1 MYEEL
6 VKNLRICSICNFGQN
21 CDECTQKS
29 EGRFCCDILLH
40 KAADAI
46 EDLQNERDM
55 YSKAMIDEHNKA
67 AKIVWEHRWIPVSE
81 RLPEESGEYL
91 VWANVRPDKDEDPV
105 PFMIMS
111 YFHAFYDN
119 QFIVKNVS
127 HWMPLPEPP
136 KEDKNG
142 NS

>member
-55 YSKAMIDEHNKA
+55 YSKAMTDEHNKA
-67 AKIVWEHRWIPVSE
+67 AKILWEHRWIPVTE
-81 RLPEESGEYL
+81 RLPEKIGLYLTYDMNVWERPFEKQAMAYWDGEH
-91 VWANVRPDKDEDPV
+91 
-105 PFMIMS
+105 F
-111 YFHAFYDN
+111 
-119 QFIVKNVS
+119 QVS
-127 HWMPLPEPP
+127 KLSAVTHWMPLPQPP
-136 KEDKNG
+136 EDDAE
-142 NS
+142 

>member
-6 VKNLRICSICNFGQN
+6 VSHLR
-21 CDECTQKS
+21 ECAKLDPS
-29 EGRFCCDILLH
+29 ENTFAE
-40 KAADAI
+40 AADAI
-46 EDLQNERDM
+46 EELLASCNNFEAAIKDLDQALD
-55 YSKAMIDEHNKA
+55 A
-67 AKIVWEHRWIPVSE
+67 AQSNLSEFLYWIPVTE
-81 RLPEESGEYL
+81 RLPEECGEYL

-119 QFIVKNVS
+119 QFIVKNVT

-136 KEDKNG
+136 KEDENG

>member
-1 MYEEL
+1 MMYEEL
-6 VKNLRICSICNFGQN
+6 VKKLRERSVFLFPHHGESRSY
-21 CDECTQKS
+21 DADVMHE
-29 EGRFCCDILLH
+29 
-40 KAADAI
+40 AADAI
-46 EDLQNERDM
+46 EELQNERDM

-119 QFIVKNVS
+119 QFIVKNVT

-136 KEDKNG
+136 KEDENG